1 MSRKYEEINATLAY
15 LFHKATIENPELLD
29 KLPENSVVVMQIEGY
44 EAFNKWARRISLKQP
59 REKDQ
64 QVVYAV
70 FKLSPQLPPR
80 RITSR
85 RIAAAKVEEL
95 ELQPA

>member
-1 MSRKYEEINATLAY
+1 MSKKYEEINATLAY
-15 LFHKATIENPELLD
+15 LFHKATIEDPELLE

-44 EAFNKWARRISLKQP
+44 ETFNKWARRISLKQP
-59 REKDQ
+59 REKGQ

-80 RITSR
+80 QMTSR
-85 RIAAAKVEEL
+85 RIAASKVEEL

>member
-1 MSRKYEEINATLAY
+1 MSKKYEEINATLAY
-15 LFHKATIENPELLD
+15 LFHKAAIEDPNLLE

-44 EAFNKWARRISLKQP
+44 EAFNKWARRVPLKQP
-59 REKDQ
+59 REKGQ
-64 QVVYAV
+64 QVVYAI

-80 RITSR
+80 QMTPKRV
-85 RIAAAKVEEL
+85 AASKVKEV